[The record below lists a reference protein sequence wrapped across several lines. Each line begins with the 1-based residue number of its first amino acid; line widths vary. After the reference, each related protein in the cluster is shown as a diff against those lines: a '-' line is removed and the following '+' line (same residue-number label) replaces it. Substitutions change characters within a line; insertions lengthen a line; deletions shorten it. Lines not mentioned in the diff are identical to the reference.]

1 VLDRVSKMGVKSR
14 FIELRE
20 QRQKEEQTRKEQKAL
35 V

>member
-1 VLDRVSKMGVKSR
+1 MGVKSR

-35 V
+35 VSQHIDR